1 MSLDPESCYRA
12 VQSRDARFD
21 GRFFTAVKTTGI
33 FCRPI
38 CPAVTP
44 KPENCTFFLTA
55 AAAHQ
60 AGFRPCLRCRP
71 ELSPHLFAH
80 VNTGSTVA
88 KALQYI
94 AAGALD
100 EGSVET
106 LAQRLG
112 VSDRHL
118 RQLFTQHLGTTPT
131 AIARTRRLLFAKQ
144 LIDETQLPMTD
155 VAMAAGFTSIRRFN
169 DCISQ
174 TYGRSPSQ
182 LRLAHATD
190 HSVAKITLKLPYR
203 PPYSW
208 TQMIQFWAARSTPG
222 LETVS
227 QNRYQRAIALE
238 GHHGLLEVCAVP
250 QQSYLLAQI
259 HFPQVSLLGSIV
271 DRLRHLFDLNAPV
284 DEIAIHLR
292 QDSLLQ
298 PLVDQNPGLRI
309 PGHWDSFELAI
320 RAILGQQVSVAAATT
335 MAGRLV
341 NAYGEPLQI
350 PEPTVLQW
358 VYPRP
363 EVLAAAD
370 LTTIG
375 LTRPKAK
382 AIAALAAKV
391 AEQPQFLHQFQ
402 SLEDAVEQLCQL
414 PGIGEWTAQYIAMRS
429 LREPD
434 AFPSSDLGLLR
445 SMSRLGKPVT
455 PVELLDRAESW
466 RPWRAYGA
474 MHLWAFDST
483 FIPTQEI
490 SA

>member
-1 MSLDPESCYRA
+1 MSLDPERCYRA

-44 KPENCTFFLTA
+44 KPENCTFFPTA

-71 ELSPHLFAH
+71 ELAPHLFAQ
-80 VNTGSTVA
+80 VSTGTTVA
-88 KALQYI
+88 KALQQI

-100 EGSVET
+100 DGSVEV

-118 RQLFTQHLGTTPT
+118 RQLFAQHLGTSPT
-131 AIARTRRLLFAKQ
+131 TIARTRRVLFAKQ
-144 LIDETQLPMTD
+144 LIDETTLPMTD
-155 VAMAAGFTSIRRFN
+155 VAMAAGFASIRRFN
-169 DCISQ
+169 DSIVQ

-182 LRLAHATD
+182 LRRSNEDEPA
-190 HSVAKITLKLPYR
+190 AKITLKLPFH
-203 PPYSW
+203 PPYPW
-208 TQMIQFWAARSTPG
+208 TQMIQFLAARSTPG
-222 LETVS
+222 LEAVS
-227 QNRYQRAIALE
+227 QDRYQRTIALD
-238 GHHGLLEVCAVP
+238 GHHGFVEVCPVP
-250 QQSYLLAQI
+250 QQHYLLAQI
-259 HFPQVSLLGSIV
+259 HFPKVSLLTPIV
-271 DRLRHLFDLNAPV
+271 DRLRQLFDLNAPV
-284 DEIAIHLR
+284 DEISTHL
-292 QDSLLQ
+292 QKDDLLQ
-298 PLVDQNPGLRI
+298 PLVAQNPGLRV
-309 PGHWDSFELAI
+309 PGHWDSFELAV

-341 NAYGEPLQI
+341 EAYGEPLQI
-350 PEPTVLQW
+350 SEPTTLQR

-363 EVLAAAD
+363 EILATAE
-370 LTTIG
+370 LTGIG

-382 AIAALAAKV
+382 AIAALATKV
-391 AEQPQFLHQFQ
+391 AEDPRFLTQFQ
-402 SLEDAVEQLCQL
+402 SLDDAVEQLCQL

-434 AFPSSDLGLLR
+434 AFPASDLGLLR
-445 SMSRLGKPVT
+445 AMARLGEQVT
-455 PVELLDRAESW
+455 PMELLNIAEAW

-474 MHLWAFDST
+474 MHLWTFDAT
-483 FIPTQEI
+483 LIQPQGL